1 MFALRS
7 FLAPPA
13 EASTLLLVHGAL
25 FLTSLGMRVLGDVGV
40 LNPAAA
46 LAVYLRGKVAG
57 GGARARRF
65 AVLGEVAGGLCGGL
79 LAVYLNLKVGASR
92 GAGSSS
98 FRDVVLAE
106 SVATCVLAGIPRW
119 RALSP
124 APAA

>member
-25 FLTSLGMRVLGDVGV
+25 FLASLGVLGDVGV